1 MAFELLLN
9 SPTLLLLLPL
19 VLLLLSI
26 RLVSSNKR
34 SSVRLP
40 PSPWKLPLIG
50 NLHQMGS
57 LPHRSLDKL
66 AKKHGPIMLL
76 KLGQVPTL
84 VVTSSKLAR
93 EILKTHDL
101 IFASRPHLKA
111 AHIILYGK
119 MDMAFAPYGEH
130 WRQMRKIA
138 VTNLLSMRRVQ
149 SFQAVREMEVA
160 HLMDKIS
167 QSSSSSSSSSK
178 KALNMS
184 HLLFC
189 FTNNMLCRAILGD
202 FSKQE
207 GMNEI
212 FQEMIEETMALL
224 CCFNMED
231 YFPSLGWLSSLSG
244 LDERAKRN
252 FIKWDGILSQM
263 IKERTDENDRNDQKD
278 DDFVDIL
285 LSLKKDPNL
294 GTNLTNE
301 HIKALLVDMFAAGTD
316 TSYIVLEWGMA
327 ELIRNPN
334 IMKKLQ
340 DEVKRIASGKSMVN
354 EHDLG
359 EMHYLKAVIK
369 EILRL
374 HPPGPLLLPRESMD
388 SCQLEGYEIPNKTR
402 VIINFWAIARDP
414 KVWEKPNEFIPERFL
429 NNPIDFKGQNYEY
442 IPFGSGRRICPG
454 MHFGVSTVE
463 LTLANLVYRFD
474 WLLPDA
480 LVGEVN
486 MTETLG
492 VTMKMKNNLHLV
504 PKPCF

>member
-1 MAFELLLN
+1 MAFELLLPS
-9 SPTLLLLLPL
+9 SPTLLLFLPL
-19 VLLLLSI
+19 ILLLLSI
-26 RLVSSNKR
+26 KLVIPKR

-93 EILKTHDL
+93 DILKTHDL

-111 AHIILYGK
+111 AHIILYGN

-138 VTNLLSMRRVQ
+138 VTHLLSTRRVQ
-149 SFQAVREMEVA
+149 SFQAAKEMEVA
-160 HLMDKIS
+160 DLMDNIS
-167 QSSSSSSSSSK
+167 QASSSK

-189 FTNNMLCRAILGD
+189 FSNNMLCRVILGD

-207 GMNEI
+207 GMNEK
-212 FQEMIEETMALL
+212 FREMIEESTVFLAG
-224 CCFNMED
+224 FNLED
-231 YFPSLGWLSSLSG
+231 YFPSLGWLSSLFGS
-244 LDERAKRN
+244 DEKAKEI
-252 FIKWDGILSQM
+252 FMKWDGTLNQM
-263 IKERTDENDRNDQKD
+263 IQERTNKKGGSDQKD
-278 DDFVDIL
+278 EDFVDVL
-285 LSLKKDPNL
+285 LSLKNDPNVGNNFL
-294 GTNLTNE
+294 NNE
-301 HIKALLVDMFAAGTD
+301 HIKALLLDMFAAGTD
-316 TSYIVLEWGMA
+316 TTYIVLEWAMA

-334 IMKKLQ
+334 VMKVLK
-340 DEVKRIASGKSMVN
+340 DEVKGIASGKSMVN

-359 EMHYLKAVIK
+359 EMHYLRAIIK

-374 HPPGPLLLPRESMD
+374 HPASPMLLPRESMD
-388 SCQLEGYEIPNKTR
+388 SCQLEGYEIPKKTR
-402 VIINFWAIARDP
+402 VIINYWAIARDP
-414 KVWEKPNEFIPERFL
+414 KVWEKPDEFIPERFL
-429 NNPIDFKGQNYEY
+429 NNPIDFKGQDYEY
-442 IPFGSGRRICPG
+442 FPFGSGRRICPG
-454 MHFGVSTVE
+454 MQFAISTVE

-474 WLLPDA
+474 WSLRDA

-486 MTETLG
+486 MDEAPG
-492 VTMKMKNNLHLV
+492 VTMKMMNNLHLV